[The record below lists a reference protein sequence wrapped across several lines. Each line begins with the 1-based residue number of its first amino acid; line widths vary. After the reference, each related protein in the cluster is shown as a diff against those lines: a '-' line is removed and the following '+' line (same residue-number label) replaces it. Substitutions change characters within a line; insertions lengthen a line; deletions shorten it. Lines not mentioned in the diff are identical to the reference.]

1 MAVDG
6 RYISGKDVDSYER
19 VLKKSAASGGVRTEI
34 ESGTEAPKVL
44 MPGSLLKALENV
56 GAKTAKTAL
65 DMQKKKEDRL
75 EAKNPVDS
83 LQIKKDRTQ
92 KEYDE
97 YVSSDDYR
105 KKQAESVRD
114 QQRAM
119 DQDESRS
126 FAPTSDFGAF
136 PAAQDAMEARLR
148 QEKER
153 AESEFNAREDRETF
167 EKGMA
172 EIDAMSEEDL
182 VLLDEYVR
190 NRDMRQDVFVNDI
203 SWFISNKKEGDALK
217 ALAEKYGEEKALQ
230 LAEIYGMNLH
240 EQNAKAAEEQGKAG
254 VNDGWISAT
263 AHNLLGIPARAFGNI
278 TGFVG
283 RLNAETNRTG
293 QFHGLPTYT
302 AGDELSAYGD
312 AVTGQTAQNI
322 EGDVYDE
329 EGNLIE
335 DGGALRKVASWAYQG
350 AMSIAD
356 STARLAMSGGNS
368 AIASAIAG
376 MGTFNQSVQKYSA
389 MGASP
394 EQAYTAA
401 TMSAGIEYVT
411 EKLPM
416 DEGLKLLRSG
426 GDPGV
431 VKKVLTQAFLVE
443 PSTEEV
449 NLFANMAMEA
459 MVLGE
464 KSGKEQRIGDL
475 IAGGLT
481 RDQAEQ
487 QFWKETWMQAA
498 ETYAVSAFAGLIGG
512 GGAAYAGNQVQ
523 MQQEQQQTL
532 DPAADIAAPVADGAE
547 QVQQEA
553 QVPVLTDKDLVQLGM
568 DSTAAGLQETA
579 PAAAP
584 VEPMT
589 EHQQNLQMAFED
601 VMGGQEQ
608 AQSNIAPVR
617 LFRGFNQ
624 SSNPTERN
632 LTQRKSVYDL
642 IGGKDPGKIDNLLPL
657 AYYTENEED
666 ARGYSDM
673 DMRYLEA
680 YKENAVREYRD
691 KVMNGKNTGGL
702 TEAEYAEKAAM
713 DTFRTLHGREP
724 NNAGHIE
731 SYDYTPGK
739 TLDLTNLGD
748 TTKSTAVYKE
758 LSEKLGITPDE
769 LDAALTL
776 DDRFDSDEDFLTYLL
791 LRNIPGYDT
800 GTKLV
805 NLAKNAG
812 YDSIRYSED
821 GNSHYAIMTDQ
832 DGWDS
837 RLQKA
842 NDYYDEFEDF
852 GAGSANR
859 EEFLGRDWDEVG
871 KRNVKAYMYENPEV
885 KPYFQMEAQ
894 LMLMELADSTRGERT
909 YNEDVHYESGGEQG
923 WSGVKR
929 DTSEDIA
936 YLLDTAGFSYA
947 EIEKGLNAII
957 EDNGAEN
964 NAASKR
970 IEFILHNRL
979 MNGHKD
985 FYGDRDTYPDG
996 RVPASDEYVQL
1007 INDKQITAYDNE
1019 PDAVDDN
1026 LTATANSPQTEDSGT
1041 MPADGGQIP
1050 TKGER
1055 DGQQVL
1061 GGFASSDFRNSNTY
1075 MNTGLQSENA
1085 NIRKGYRQELRKNP
1099 DAAKYAV
1106 KHNADTLAE
1115 AQSRTGSPENNAAAL
1130 QDLLN
1135 RDHWTPEDVATST
1148 LLLDEIMASG
1158 DKAAI
1163 AQLNALRQKRKEAGV
1178 YFGQGS
1184 QSFAIHNPTMQ
1195 AADSPAIAVDTF
1207 RKSMEDM
1214 EQEETT
1220 WNRKKGIPFKTWIEE
1235 ICQDVDRIGI
1245 QIATVEEGDS
1255 DSMRKIILQIANSRG
1270 TTAWFGRSQR
1280 LGGNAWSV
1288 LKKLDFQ
1295 DLKKVANTQLVAM
1308 ADDYRARSAGEVA
1321 KGLRKQSMLSSL
1333 KTFVRNIGGNGVVG
1347 FADSVSESGAG
1358 RMADAVLSKFTGKQT
1373 MGSDILRA
1381 GTYAKAAREAGQFAS
1396 LCVELNIPIETD
1408 VDSSYSAAAGNS
1420 GNNKYLGKTFRATGN
1435 PAMRALYAYQKY
1447 MSYALEVTDKI
1458 FEGGTNAAVAES
1470 LNRLQGA
1477 NLTDEEVS
1485 ALADFTGNRRT
1496 FKDATW
1502 KEDGKTKGAE
1512 LSRLTASLK
1521 NAGGDTKAGKVY
1533 RALADY
1539 KVPFDKVPMNVTQT
1553 GIDYTTGVV
1562 KSIGEMIGIIKD
1574 ANAGK
1579 TIPVERQRQAASD
1592 FGRGITGVGMIALFA
1607 AAAAKGV
1614 LRASDTE
1621 DRDKEAL
1628 AQAEGRSGAQINW
1641 DALARGL
1648 EDGDAEW
1655 KDGDTI
1661 TSLDFLEPFNT
1672 QMYLGYEIAQSE
1684 DINLLNY
1691 TGSTIKSV
1699 FNSMMDSPAFT
1710 GLSGL
1715 VEDVKDL
1722 FDAFDTDGF
1731 GGVVEEFGNVI
1742 AKNAGDYVST
1752 YIPQW
1757 IRQTAQDMDGY
1768 YRDTRGQTAAETAIN
1783 KVKSSVPWL
1792 SKKLPVKY
1800 SGLGEAQQRG
1810 GALETFLDP
1819 TATHEFQQNEVTTFL
1834 DALSDK
1840 VGEKANNIYPD
1851 RQAPMKFTY
1860 GDDREIKLD
1869 GKMRETYQKTYG
1881 EKVNELYTSLIHDK
1895 DFQGFS
1901 DELKIKALE
1910 EAKGYA
1916 TRYAKAAVS
1925 DYREAPIGTV
1935 QDLAKGIVQ
1944 REVKSQMDAFFT
1956 DLDTQ
1961 RAYGYS
1967 TEQTVKNLDMAYD
1980 AFQDLSAATQK
1991 QILKDATSDTAK
2003 YLEVRAKGIS
2013 TETFVDTTERI
2024 GKLKIQPEFKDIRP
2038 AQEFQVI
2045 AGMNISDSAKDI
2057 LMKAWMEDYD
2067 PSVREK
2073 DRDTSELKY
2082 DYARNELGMSVAEY
2096 VDGYDIYTYE
2106 QKIGGEGTADRTRDR
2121 MQKELGITK
2130 AEAKALYK
2138 LYGGKLK
2145 ETLIELYG

>member
-6 RYISGKDVDSYER
+6 RYISGKDVDNYEKI
-19 VLKKSAASGGVRTEI
+19 LKKSAASGGLRTEI
-34 ESGTEAPKVL
+34 ESGTEAPDVL
-44 MPGSLLKALENV
+44 MPGSPLKELEYV

-83 LQIKKDRTQ
+83 LQIKKDRTK

-105 KKQAESVRD
+105 KKLAESVRD
-114 QQRAM
+114 QQRAK
-119 DQDESRS
+119 DKDESQN

-136 PAAQDAMEARLR
+136 PAAQDAMEAQLR
-148 QEKER
+148 RERDR

-190 NRDMRQDVFVNDI
+190 NRDIRQDVFINDI

-217 ALAEKYGEEKALQ
+217 ALTEKYGEEKALQ
-230 LAEIYGMNLH
+230 LAEIYGMKLH
-240 EQNAKAAEEQGKAG
+240 EQIAKAAEERGKAG

-278 TGFVG
+278 SGFMG
-283 RLNAETNRTG
+283 RLNAETNSTG
-293 QFHGLPTYT
+293 QFHGLPQYT

-329 EGNLIE
+329 NGNLIK
-335 DGGALRKVASWAYQG
+335 DGGALRKVASWGYQG

-416 DEGLKLLRSG
+416 DEGLKLLHSG

-431 VKKVLTQAFLVE
+431 VRKVLTQAFLVE

-449 NLFANMAMEA
+449 NLFANMAMETK
-459 MVLGE
+459 VLGE

-512 GGAAYAGNQVQ
+512 GGAAYAGNQMQQAQDQQQVLTEDPAVQ
-523 MQQEQQQTL
+523 ME
-532 DPAADIAAPVADGAE
+532 
-547 QVQQEA
+547 QEA
-553 QVPVLTDKDLVQLGM
+553 QPPVPSAAELAQLAM
-568 DSTAAGLQETA
+568 EDTVAGLQETA

-584 VEPMT
+584 EAPMT
-589 EHQQNLQMAFED
+589 EPQQNLQMAMED
-601 VMGGQEQ
+601 LMGGQEQ
-608 AQSNIAPVR
+608 
-617 LFRGFNQ
+617 
-624 SSNPTERN
+624 T
-632 LTQRKSVYDL
+632 
-642 IGGKDPGKIDNLLPL
+642 
-657 AYYTENEED
+657 
-666 ARGYSDM
+666 
-673 DMRYLEA
+673 
-680 YKENAVREYRD
+680 
-691 KVMNGKNTGGL
+691 
-702 TEAEYAEKAAM
+702 TEAVAE
-713 DTFRTLHGREP
+713 
-724 NNAGHIE
+724 
-731 SYDYTPGK
+731 S
-739 TLDLTNLGD
+739 
-748 TTKSTAVYKE
+748 
-758 LSEKLGITPDE
+758 
-769 LDAALTL
+769 
-776 DDRFDSDEDFLTYLL
+776 
-791 LRNIPGYDT
+791 
-800 GTKLV
+800 
-805 NLAKNAG
+805 
-812 YDSIRYSED
+812 
-821 GNSHYAIMTDQ
+821 
-832 DGWDS
+832 
-837 RLQKA
+837 
-842 NDYYDEFEDF
+842 DYYDEFENF

-985 FYGDRDTYPDG
+985 FYGDRNTYPDG

-1019 PDAVDDN
+1019 PAAVGDN
-1026 LTATANSPQTEDSGT
+1026 LTATASSPQTEDSGT
-1041 MPADGGQIP
+1041 MPAEGGQIP
-1050 TKGER
+1050 TKGEK

-1163 AQLNALRQKRKEAGV
+1163 AQLNALRQKRKEAGT
-1178 YFGQGS
+1178 YSGQVA
-1184 QSFAIHNPTMQ
+1184 QSFAIHNPTMK
-1195 AADSPAIAVDTF
+1195 AADSPATAVDTF
-1207 RKSMEDM
+1207 RSNLDGMK
-1214 EQEETT
+1214 QEETT
-1220 WNRKKGIPFKTWIEE
+1220 WNKKSGVDFETWKNQIKD
-1235 ICQDVDRIGI
+1235 DVDRIGI
-1245 QIATVEEGDS
+1245 AIATVEDGDS
-1255 DSMRKIILQIANSRG
+1255 DSMRQIIRQIAQRRG
-1270 TTAWFGRSQR
+1270 TTAWFGTSQN
-1280 LGGNAWSV
+1280 LTGNAWSV

-1308 ADDYRARSAGEVA
+1308 ADDYRARGAGEVA
-1321 KGLRKQSMLSSL
+1321 KGLRKQNMLSSL
-1333 KTFVRNIGGNGVVG
+1333 KTFARNISGNAVG
-1347 FADSVSESGAG
+1347 SFADSVSESGAG

-1381 GTYAKAAREAGQFAS
+1381 SDYAKAAREAGQFAS

-1477 NLTDEEVS
+1477 NLTEEEVA

-1496 FKDATW
+1496 FKNATW
-1502 KEDGKTKGAE
+1502 EEDGKTKG
-1512 LSRLTASLK
+1512 S
-1521 NAGGDTKAGKVY
+1521 
-1533 RALADY
+1533 ALAR
-1539 KVPFDKVPMNVTQT
+1539 KASGLQSELGIVGEVAMPFVPTPMNVIQT
-1553 GIDYTTGVV
+1553 GIDYTAGVV
-1562 KSIGEMIGIIKD
+1562 KGLGEMVSIIKD
-1574 ANAGK
+1574 AKAGK

-1592 FGRGITGVGMIALFA
+1592 FGRGVTGTAMIAMFASA
-1607 AAAAKGV
+1607 AAMGALKV
-1614 LRASDTE
+1614 SNSE
-1621 DRDKEAL
+1621 DWDKEAL

-1641 DALARGL
+1641 SALLRGL
-1648 EDGDAEW
+1648 NGEDAKWQSGDVIS
-1655 KDGDTI
+1655 GM
-1661 TSLDFLEPFNT
+1661 DFLEPFNT
-1672 QMYLGYEIAQSE
+1672 QMYLGAELSQA
-1684 DINLLNY
+1684 DDFNLL
-1691 TGSTIKSV
+1691 TGAGATIKSV
-1699 FNSMMDSPAFT
+1699 LQSLMDSPVMT
-1710 GLSGL
+1710 GLADIEQTINDIS
-1715 VEDVKDL
+1715 E
-1722 FDAFDTDGF
+1722 AETF
-1731 GGVVEEFGNVI
+1731 GEKLNEAAGY
-1742 AKNAGDYVST
+1742 AGDVASSYV
-1752 YIPQW
+1752 PQFV
-1757 IRQTAQDMDGY
+1757 RQTAQNQDGY
-1768 YRDTRGQTAAETAIN
+1768 YRDTRGENALDSAIN
-1783 KVKSSVPWL
+1783 SFMAAIPGQSE
-1792 SKKLPVKY
+1792 KLPVKY
-1800 SGLGEAQQRG
+1800 SGLGEAQKRG
-1810 GALETFLDP
+1810 SAVETFLDP
-1819 TATHEFQQNEVTTFL
+1819 TATKEFQQNEVTTFL
-1834 DALSDK
+1834 DELSGK
-1840 VGEKANNIYPD
+1840 VGESANNIYPD

-1860 GDDREIKLD
+1860 GDDREVTLD
-1869 GKMRETYQKTYG
+1869 GPMRETYQKTYG
-1881 EKVNELYTSLIHDK
+1881 EKVSELYTSLIHDQ

-1935 QDLAKGIVQ
+1935 EALAKGIVQ
-1944 REVKSQMDAFFT
+1944 REVRGQMDAFFT

-1961 RAYGYS
+1961 REYGYS
-1967 TEQTVKNLDMAYD
+1967 TEETAAKLEESYQ
-1980 AFQDLSAATQK
+1980 AFTGLSKDTQK
-1991 QILKDATSDTAK
+1991 EILEQATSDTAK
-2003 YLEVRAKGIS
+2003 YLEVRQKGVS
-2013 TETFVDTTERI
+2013 TEQFLTATETL
-2024 GKLKIQPEFKDIRP
+2024 GGLKPQTGYKAVRDIQKWEAISKQP
-2038 AQEFQVI
+2038 
-2045 AGMNISDSAKDI
+2045 GLSDSGKDA
-2057 LMKAWMEDYD
+2057 LMLAYMQDYD
-2067 PSVREK
+2067 PTDKSPVK
-2073 DRDTSELKY
+2073 TELKY
-2082 DYARNELGMSVAEY
+2082 EYARQELGLTPREY
-2096 VDGYDIYTYE
+2096 VEVYNVSTSGKKNQKLATWQDMGYS
-2106 QKIGGEGTADRTRDR
+2106 R
-2121 MQKELGITK
+2121 
-2130 AEAKALYK
+2130 AEANMFYRLFSAT
-2138 LYGGKLK
+2138 GKTK
-2145 ETLIELYG
+2145 IDVVDWYNG

>member
-1 MAVDG
+1 MAKTTSQIIAENKKKRAEEAAIDASRNAIHQRQMAEVG
-6 RYISGKDVDSYER
+6 A
-19 VLKKSAASGGVRTEI
+19 KSAA
-34 ESGTEAPKVL
+34 
-44 MPGSLLKALENV
+44 
-56 GAKTAKTAL
+56 KTAAVLKNAGIKTTTNPNTYEVNVVGDHTPRSKDIRQRL
-65 DMQKKKEDRL
+65 NVQKKKED
-75 EAKNPVDS
+75 AIDS
-83 LQIKKDRTQ
+83 KYGIDSEKIKRDRTKKQ
-92 KEYDE
+92 YED
-97 YVSSDDYR
+97 YVNSEEYR
-105 KKQAESVRD
+105 KKQAESVREL
-114 QQRAM
+114 QREM
-119 DQDESRS
+119 DKDESRV
-126 FAPTSDFGAF
+126 FAPTSDFSS
-136 PAAQDAMEARLR
+136 PAPQDEMEARLR
-148 QEKER
+148 REKDR
-153 AESEFNAREDRETF
+153 AEAAYNASEDRKTMEA
-167 EKGMA
+167 GRA
-172 EIDAMSEEDL
+172 EIDAMPEEDL
-182 VLLDEYVR
+182 ALLDSYVR
-190 NRDMRQDVFVNDI
+190 NRDNRQDVFVNDI
-203 SWFISNKKEGDALK
+203 SWFLSNKKENDALK
-217 ALAEKYGEEKALQ
+217 ALTEKYGEDKALQ

-254 VNDGWISAT
+254 VNDSWISAT

-278 TGFVG
+278 SGFTG
-283 RLNAETNRTG
+283 RLSAEANRTG
-293 QFHGLPTYT
+293 QFHGLPQYT
-302 AGDELSAYGD
+302 AGDELSAYGN

-329 EGNLIE
+329 NGNLLE
-335 DGGALRKVASWAYQG
+335 DGGALRKVASWGYQG

-368 AIASAIAG
+368 AIASAVAG

-401 TMSAGIEYVT
+401 TMSAGIEYIT

-416 DEGLKLLRSG
+416 DEALKLLHSG
-426 GDPGV
+426 GDAGV

-443 PSTEEV
+443 PSSEEL
-449 NLFANMAMEA
+449 NLFANIAMEA
-459 MVLGE
+459 KVLGE

-487 QFWKETWMQAA
+487 QFWKETWMEAL
-498 ETYAVSAFAGLIGG
+498 ETYAVSAFAGLLGG
-512 GGAAYAGNQVQ
+512 GIAAYAGNQTQ
-523 MQQEQQQTL
+523 AAQEQQQMSA
-532 DPAADIAAPVADGAE
+532 DPAA
-547 QVQQEA
+547 QVQQEVQPPVPTEAELA
-553 QVPVLTDKDLVQLGM
+553 QLAMEDTV
-568 DSTAAGLQETA
+568 AGLQETA
-579 PAAAP
+579 PTAAP
-584 VEPMT
+584 EAPMT
-589 EHQQNLQMAFED
+589 EPQQSLQMAMED
-601 VMGGQEQ
+601 LMGGQEQ
-608 AQSNIAPVR
+608 P
-617 LFRGFNQ
+617 
-624 SSNPTERN
+624 
-632 LTQRKSVYDL
+632 
-642 IGGKDPGKIDNLLPL
+642 
-657 AYYTENEED
+657 
-666 ARGYSDM
+666 
-673 DMRYLEA
+673 EA
-680 YKENAVREYRD
+680 
-691 KVMNGKNTGGL
+691 
-702 TEAEYAEKAAM
+702 
-713 DTFRTLHGREP
+713 
-724 NNAGHIE
+724 
-731 SYDYTPGK
+731 
-739 TLDLTNLGD
+739 
-748 TTKSTAVYKE
+748 
-758 LSEKLGITPDE
+758 
-769 LDAALTL
+769 
-776 DDRFDSDEDFLTYLL
+776 
-791 LRNIPGYDT
+791 
-800 GTKLV
+800 
-805 NLAKNAG
+805 
-812 YDSIRYSED
+812 
-821 GNSHYAIMTDQ
+821 
-832 DGWDS
+832 
-837 RLQKA
+837 
-842 NDYYDEFEDF
+842 
-852 GAGSANR
+852 
-859 EEFLGRDWDEVG
+859 VG
-871 KRNVKAYMYENPEV
+871 
-885 KPYFQMEAQ
+885 
-894 LMLMELADSTRGERT
+894 
-909 YNEDVHYESGGEQG
+909 
-923 WSGVKR
+923 
-929 DTSEDIA
+929 
-936 YLLDTAGFSYA
+936 
-947 EIEKGLNAII
+947 
-957 EDNGAEN
+957 
-964 NAASKR
+964 
-970 IEFILHNRL
+970 
-979 MNGHKD
+979 
-985 FYGDRDTYPDG
+985 
-996 RVPASDEYVQL
+996 
-1007 INDKQITAYDNE
+1007 
-1019 PDAVDDN
+1019 DN
-1026 LTATANSPQTEDSGT
+1026 LTATASSPQTEDSGT
-1041 MPADGGQIP
+1041 MPAEGGQIP
-1050 TKGER
+1050 TKGEK
-1055 DGQQVL
+1055 DGQRVL
-1061 GGFASSDFRNSNTY
+1061 NGFASSDFRNSNTY
-1075 MNTGLQSENA
+1075 MNTGLQNENA
-1085 NIRKGYRQELRKNP
+1085 NIRAGYQQELRENP
-1099 DAAKYAV
+1099 DAAKYEV

-1115 AQSRTGSPENNAAAL
+1115 AQRRTGSPEKNAAAL
-1130 QDLLN
+1130 EDLLN
-1135 RDHWTPEDVATST
+1135 KEHWTPEDVATST

-1158 DKAAI
+1158 DKDAI
-1163 AQLNALRQKRKEAGV
+1163 HQLNALRQKRKEAGT
-1178 YFGQGS
+1178 YFGQGA
-1184 QSFAIHNPTMQ
+1184 QSFAINNPTMK
-1195 AADSPAIAVDTF
+1195 AADSPATAVDAF
-1207 RKSMEDM
+1207 HSHLDGLK
-1214 EQEETT
+1214 QEETT
-1220 WNRKKGIPFKTWIEE
+1220 WNKKSGVDFETWKNQIKE
-1235 ICQDVDRIGI
+1235 DVDRIGI
-1245 QIATVEEGDS
+1245 EIASVEEGDS
-1255 DSMRKIILQIANSRG
+1255 DAMRQIIRQIAQRRG
-1270 TTAWFGRSQR
+1270 TTALFGTSQN
-1280 LGGNAWSV
+1280 LTGNAWSV

-1333 KTFVRNIGGNGVVG
+1333 KTFVRNIGGNGVGG
-1347 FADSVSESGAG
+1347 FADSLSESGAG

-1381 GTYAKAAREAGQFAS
+1381 SDYAKAAREAGQFAS

-1408 VDSSYSAAAGNS
+1408 ADSSYSAAAGNS

-1477 NLTDEEVS
+1477 NLTEEEIS

-1502 KEDGKTKGAE
+1502 KEDGKIKGAE

-1691 TGSTIKSV
+1691 TESTIKSV

-1768 YRDTRGQTAAETAIN
+1768 YRDTRGQTAAETAVN

-1800 SGLGEAQQRG
+1800 SGLGEAQKRG
-1810 GALETFLDP
+1810 SAVETFLDP
-1819 TATHEFQQNEVTTFL
+1819 TATHAFQQNEVTTFL
-1834 DALSDK
+1834 DELSSK
-1840 VGEKANNIYPD
+1840 VGESANNIYPD

-1860 GDDREIKLD
+1860 GDDREVTLD
-1869 GKMRETYQKTYG
+1869 GQMRETYQKTYG
-1881 EKVNELYTSLIHDK
+1881 EKVSELYTSLIHDQ

-1935 QDLAKGIVQ
+1935 EALAKGIVQ

-1961 RAYGYS
+1961 REYGYS
-1967 TEQTVKNLDMAYD
+1967 TEETAAKLEESYQ
-1980 AFQDLSAATQK
+1980 AFTGLSKDTQK
-1991 QILKDATSDTAK
+1991 EILEQATSDTAK
-2003 YLEVRAKGIS
+2003 YLEVRQKG
-2013 TETFVDTTERI
+2013 VTTEQYLRTTQ
-2024 GKLKIQPEFKDIRP
+2024 KLDGLKVQPTYGGIRP
-2038 AQEFQVI
+2038 AQQWQAI
-2045 AGMNISDSAKDI
+2045 ADMVGMSDSAKDT
-2057 LMKAWMEDYD
+2057 LMKAYMEDYD
-2067 PSVREK
+2067 PNVKGS
-2073 DRDTSELKY
+2073 DTVELKY
-2082 DYARNELGMSVAEY
+2082 DYARQELDMSASEFALA
-2096 VDGYDIYTYE
+2096 YDIYSHE
-2106 QKIGGEGTADRTRDR
+2106 KHVGGDGTADRTRER
-2121 MQKELGITK
+2121 MERELGITK
-2130 AEAKALYK
+2130 AEAKQLYK
-2138 LYGGKLK
+2138 LYGGYWKPWK
-2145 ETLIELYG
+2145 E